1 MEDIVNAINNLTE
14 ELKGIRSNLHVIAS
28 FIENKDV
35 KSKELQNKLQDSFNK
50 ILEMS
55 EDEEEEIDEETAAS
69 LELLKGLLS
78 IGCE

>member
-1 MEDIVNAINNLTE
+1 MEDIVNAINNLSE
-14 ELKGIRSNLHVIAS
+14 ELKGIRSDLHVIAS

-50 ILEMS
+50 ILETS
-55 EDEEEEIDEETAAS
+55 EDEEEIDEETAAS